1 MTPAPRLEVRRAADR
16 AVTRTVGLTTWHA
29 FATTGTYD
37 PGNTSFGVL
46 VALDEHRLPP
56 GAGFAP
62 HPHRDLEIV
71 SWVLQGTLGHQDSA
85 GAAGVLGPGDV
96 QVLSAGS
103 GVVHE
108 ERHAGGAD
116 EPLHL
121 LQAWLVPDELGA
133 APRHAQR
140 SYAEQLRS
148 GQLVTLAA
156 GADAAVPGRG
166 PVPPTSPPTGARG
179 AEPVSPLPLRR
190 RGAALHAQRLA
201 PGSSSTLPVAPYVH
215 LLVTSG
221 EVDAASDGSGSAL
234 LGPGDAVRAT
244 RCAPLRLTA
253 REASEVL
260 VLEMH
265 TDLR

>member
-1 MTPAPRLEVRRAADR
+1 MTPAPQLEVRRAADR
-16 AVTRTVGLTTWHA
+16 AVTRAAGLTSWHA
-29 FATTGTYD
+29 FSTTGTYD

-56 GAGFAP
+56 GSGFAA

-71 SWVLQGTLGHQDSA
+71 TWVLQGTLAHRDSG
-85 GAAGVLGPGDV
+85 GAAGVLRPGDV

-148 GQLVTLAA
+148 GHLVTLVA
-156 GADAAVPGRG
+156 GAGTAEDPQPCPPTAGRSTDPPATE
-166 PVPPTSPPTGARG
+166 PVPA
-179 AEPVSPLPLRR
+179 LHLRR
-190 RGAALHAQRLA
+190 RGCALHAQRLA
-201 PGSSSTLPVAPYVH
+201 PGTSSTLPVAPYVH
-215 LLVTSG
+215 LLVTAG
-221 EVDAASDGSGSAL
+221 AVDVVSDGCGPAR

-244 RCAPLRLTA
+244 RCPPLHLAA
-253 REASEVL
+253 RGAAEVL
-260 VLEMH
+260 VWEMH